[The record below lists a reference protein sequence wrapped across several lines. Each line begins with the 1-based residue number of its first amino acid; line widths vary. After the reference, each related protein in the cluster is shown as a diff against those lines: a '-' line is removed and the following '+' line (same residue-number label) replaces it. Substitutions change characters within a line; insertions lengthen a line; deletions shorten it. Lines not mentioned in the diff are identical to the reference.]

1 MSVDEAAQMPRPV
14 TASAAAAAGWRL
26 TLLVVVVLAAAGL
39 KGLLNSLMGPILPMM
54 AAYFGSASA
63 AQFITTAAALGVAVG
78 GPVSGWLLLR
88 LGTRSLTLWGVALYG
103 LSGAAGLVVDQ
114 VPVLL
119 GTRFVLG
126 FVSVWVST
134 CAATLIA
141 ERWTG
146 DARAR
151 MLGYFSSVGSA
162 AGVATLLLAGAVAEV
177 AGWRA
182 PFAIYLLVAVFVLLA
197 ALPSVPATR
206 PVEAVTV
213 EDKRGLWGLWGVFT
227 WVMVAFV
234 GIYTTSL
241 QLPFLLYQDGVTSP
255 ATISGVI
262 SAFALSMAAAAAAYG
277 WIKPHIGMLAAWVA
291 ALALVGAGTVTV
303 GLGQGLVPAAAGSVL
318 IGLGGGISIAHFY
331 DVVALRSPAT
341 VRGAAFGIL
350 STANYLGQFVNPVIL
365 GPVQQGAGVHVLFV
379 LVGGFFLLAA
389 LWHMVARRT
398 L

>member
-1 MSVDEAAQMPRPV
+1 MSVEQATEPPRPLI
-14 TASAAAAAGWRL
+14 ASAAAAVGWRL
-26 TLLVVVVLAAAGL
+26 ALLVVVVLAAAGL

-54 AAYFGSASA
+54 AAHFGSDAA
-63 AQFITTAAALGVAVG
+63 AQFITTAAALGVAIG

-88 LGTRSLTLWGVALYG
+88 LGTRTLTLWGVALYG
-103 LSGAAGLVVDQ
+103 ISGAAGLVVDN

-119 GTRFVLG
+119 GSRFLLG

-141 ERWTG
+141 ERWAG

-162 AGVATLLLAGAVAEV
+162 AGVATLLLAGAVAQL

-182 PFAIYLLVAVFVLLA
+182 PFAIYLVVALFVLLA

-206 PVEAVTV
+206 PAEAVTV
-213 EDKRGLWGLWGVFT
+213 EDQRGLWRLWSVFA

-255 ATISGVI
+255 AAISGVI

-277 WIKPHIGMLAAWVA
+277 WIKPHSGMLAAWVSA
-291 ALALVGAGTVTV
+291 LVLIGAGALAV
-303 GLGQGLVPAAAGSVL
+303 GLGHGMMAAAAGAVL

-350 STANYLGQFVNPVIL
+350 STANYLGQFINAVLL
-365 GPVQQGAGVHVLFV
+365 GPVQQGAGVHTMFV
-379 LVGGFFLLAA
+379 LVGAFFLLAA